1 MRISDWISDVCSSD
15 LVSLGLLHGAQ
26 PDALVLCHE
35 SGRAH
40 MRGLPHYPVPD
51 LKTCLEANLQAAR
64 LTSPDVI
71 AVGVAVNTSNLDGAD
86 AAARGCAEIEDALGL
101 PCQRSE
107 ERRVGKVWGSSGRSG
122 GSPGP

>member
-1 MRISDWISDVCSSD
+1 MYDGGWD
-15 LVSLGLLHGAQ
+15 LVEGQGSLFHPSYAGVSLGLLHGAQ

-40 MRGLPHYPVPD
+40 MPGLPHYPVPD

-71 AVGVAVNTSNLDGAD
+71 AVGVAVNNANLDGSALS
-86 AAARGCAEIEDALGL
+86 ARVPVET
-101 PCQRSE
+101 
-107 ERRVGKVWGSSGRSG
+107 
-122 GSPGP
+122 

>member
-1 MRISDWISDVCSSD
+1 MYDGGWD
-15 LVSLGLLHGAQ
+15 LVEGQGSLFHPSYAGVSLGLLHGAQ

-71 AVGVAVNTSNLDGAD
+71 AVGVAVNTSNPIGRASW
-86 AAARGCAEIEDALGL
+86 RGRV
-101 PCQRSE
+101 CQY
-107 ERRVGKVWGSSGRSG
+107 G
-122 GSPGP
+122 